1 MTGPEQQL
9 TDLYHLR
16 IGVWRSALGVCE
28 SMKFV
33 IELSR
38 AGDAQT

>member
-1 MTGPEQQL
+1 MIGSEQQL

-16 IGVWRSALGVCE
+16 MRVRRSALGVCE
-28 SMKFV
+28 LMTFV

-38 AGDAQT
+38 AA

>member
-1 MTGPEQQL
+1 MTSSEQQL

-16 IGVWRSALGVCE
+16 IGVRRSALGVCE
-28 SMKFV
+28 SMTFV

-38 AGDAQT
+38 AA